1 MVDSDK
7 TGGGPDGLRVELKR
21 RLNLRELGGLP
32 AADGKRIKPGHL
44 YRSGELTDL
53 SEEEFR
59 LLESLGLAFICDL
72 RTADKGVEV
81 PTPRIGETPYVQLPV
96 FGGNFSSSEIPKLLG
111 QMAAGGKLEDPLP
124 GIYRQFVTDEH
135 TRGAYAR
142 LVRALLEAEGR
153 PVLWHCTVGKDRTGF
168 AAAVV
173 LLALGASEETIAAD
187 YMATEGSRA
196 EATERILAQVGAV
209 LPDERVLG
217 FVRSVLGV
225 SLDYIRSALDEM
237 RSAYGST
244 DGYLEQGLGVTEQE
258 RMLLRERYLE

>member
-1 MVDSDK
+1 MSLEEAVGQSGDV
-7 TGGGPDGLRVELKR
+7 RAELKR

-32 AADGKRIKPGHL
+32 AEGGRRVKPGYL

-53 SEEEFR
+53 SEGEFR
-59 LLESLGLAFICDL
+59 LLESLGLAFVCDL
-72 RTADKGVEV
+72 RTADKGAEV
-81 PTPRIGETPYVQLPV
+81 PTPRIGEAPYLQLPV
-96 FGGNFSSSEIPKLLG
+96 FGGNFSSGEIPKLLG
-111 QMAAGGKLEDPLP
+111 QLAAGGQLDNPLP

-142 LVRALLEAEGR
+142 LMRALLEAEGR

-173 LLALGASEETIAAD
+173 LLALGASEETISAD
-187 YMATEGSRA
+187 YMATEGTRP

-225 SLDYIRSALDEM
+225 SPEYIHSALDEM
-237 RSAYGST
+237 RRVYGST
-244 DGYLEQGLGVTEQE
+244 DGYLEQALGVSAEE
-258 RMLLRERYLE
+258 RRLLRERYLE